1 MAPTFTVIIPT
12 FNRAAMLRQAL
23 DSVAAQSYQDY
34 ETVVVDD
41 GSTEDVAEAV
51 MDHVTRP
58 RMIRQNQRGPAA
70 ARNRGVMEARGKLV
84 AFLDSDDLWLPDKL
98 SVYAQR
104 MRDRPD
110 TSIWYGPMKPV
121 DSALRP
127 VPGRTKPCHGG
138 QITEALFHSSF
149 VHVPTVV
156 CPRETFLSFGGFD
169 ESLRVCEDYDLWLR
183 MSLKCEFGLV
193 ESPLALRRLHR
204 GRLSKSSMRRNL
216 AVKAHVLQ
224 RFYESNGANA
234 GWNDAD
240 ARRRLS
246 RVHFAA
252 GRAAWWA
259 GAFHDALR
267 FFRAARSYGA
277 QPARAWPLAASAF
290 ILRMFE
296 RAPTSDA
303 PVIAA
308 PPAAPP
314 VPGTHSI
321 RSG

>member
-23 DSVAAQSYQDY
+23 DSVAAQTYRDF

-41 GSTEDVAEAV
+41 GSTEDVAAAIN
-51 MDHVTRP
+51 DHATRP
-58 RMIRQNQRGPAA
+58 RLFRQNQRGPGA
-70 ARNRGVMEARGKLV
+70 ARNRGVLEARGNLV

-98 SVYAQR
+98 TVYSER
-104 MRDRPD
+104 MRERPEVP
-110 TSIWYGPMKPV
+110 IWFGPMKPV
-121 DSALRP
+121 DSSLRP

-138 QITEALFHSSF
+138 RITEALFHSSF

-156 CPRETFLSFGGFD
+156 CPRDTFLSFGGFD
-169 ESLRVCEDYDLWLR
+169 ETLRVCEDYDLWLR

-193 ESPLALRRLHR
+193 HAPLALRRLHG

-234 GWNDAD
+234 GWNNAD

-246 RVHFAA
+246 RVLFAA
-252 GRAAWWA
+252 GRAAWWN

-267 FFRAARSYGA
+267 FFREARSFGS

-290 ILRMFE
+290 IFRMFE
-296 RAPTSDA
+296 RTRATDA
-303 PVIAA
+303 PVAA
-308 PPAAPP
+308 PPAAPS
-314 VPGTHSI
+314 VTGTHPM